1 MKGKNKLGCGKIRVG
16 HSRETE
22 QHVGKACSRK
32 RPLQRHGWR
41 VRIADNGGEGEWN
54 RSRRAL
60 EVINRIWALR
70 ARITEVH

>member
-1 MKGKNKLGCGKIRVG
+1 MKGKNKLGCGKIRVR

-22 QHVGKACSRK
+22 QHVGKACSGRG
-32 RPLQRHGWR
+32 PLRRHGWR
-41 VRIADNGGEGEWN
+41 VRIADNGREVEWN
-54 RSRRAL
+54 RSPRAL